1 MKKLPPAAN
10 LSETPPNLSIVID
23 YYIKV
28 SFFLSKQTVF
38 AIMKLTISNESNNL
52 IITVDV
58 SESMTLEDFKAYVE
72 AESDIPPNQQ
82 VLILNSKGLNGNSST
97 LQQLGVRSDDLI
109 VLTTSNGIS
118 TSASTSAPVG
128 SADSA
133 NSDAIDSQIELMRQQ
148 FLANPQMKNQLIQS
162 NPQMESILNNPDQ
175 FKAVMKDQLQY
186 FQQGGGR
193 DDMSRAR
200 QEELRILEQDPDK
213 PENQARILEIIRQE
227 QIDKNMQLAYDI
239 IPESFAS
246 VSMLYIKIKVNNYP
260 VQAFVD
266 SGAQQTIISPR
277 LAERV
282 GIDRLIDKRFVGE
295 ARGVGS
301 SQILGKI
308 HSVPIRI
315 GDSEIDIPCSFM
327 VIDTSVDLLF
337 GLDMLKRH
345 KCLIDLAN
353 NKLVV
358 GSNIET
364 EFLADHEIENNDLLG
379 SSVGNKG
386 QSLGFGGNIFSDS
399 QHSVPNPVASSN
411 ESKKKP
417 ASSAAADAATKR
429 QNTGSNKYKDE
440 DIQQLMGL
448 GFLRDQVIKALDACQ
463 GNLEMA
469 ASLLFQ

>member
-1 MKKLPPAAN
+1 M
-10 LSETPPNLSIVID
+10 
-23 YYIKV
+23 
-28 SFFLSKQTVF
+28 
-38 AIMKLTISNESNNL
+38 
-52 IITVDV
+52 DV

-72 AESDIPPNQQ
+72 AESDIPPSQQ
-82 VLILNSKGLNGNSST
+82 VLIVNSKSLSGNSST
-97 LQQLGVRSDDLI
+97 LQQLGVKPDDLI
-109 VLTTSNGIS
+109 MLNVTHTAR
-118 TSASTSAPVG
+118 TAPVTG

-133 NSDAIDSQIELMRQQ
+133 DSNAMDNQIELMRRQ
-148 FLANPQMKNQLIQS
+148 FLANPQMRNQLLQS
-162 NPQMESILNNPDQ
+162 NPQMESILNDPER
-175 FKAVMKDQLQY
+175 FKTVMKDQLQY

-193 DDMSRAR
+193 EDMSSSR
-200 QEELRILEQDPDK
+200 QEELRVLEQDPDK

-246 VSMLYIKIKVNNYP
+246 VSMLYIKIKVNNNP

-277 LAERV
+277 LAEKV
-282 GIDRLIDKRFVGE
+282 GIDRLIDRRFVGE

-358 GSNIET
+358 GANIET
-364 EFLADHEIENNDLLG
+364 AFLADHEIENNDLLG

-386 QSLGFGGNIFSDS
+386 QSLGFGGNIFSD
-399 QHSVPNPVASSN
+399 ATSSSA

-417 ASSAAADAATKR
+417 ANSAAAEAAAKR
-429 QNTGSNKYKDE
+429 QNTGSSKYKDE

-448 GFLRDQVIKALDACQ
+448 GFSRDQVVKALDACQ
-463 GNLEMA
+463 GNMEMA